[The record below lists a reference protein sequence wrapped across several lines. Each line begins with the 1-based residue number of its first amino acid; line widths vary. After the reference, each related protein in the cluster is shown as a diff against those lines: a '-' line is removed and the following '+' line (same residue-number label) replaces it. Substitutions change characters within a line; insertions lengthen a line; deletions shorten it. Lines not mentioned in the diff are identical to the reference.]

1 MTDYREIIRL
11 HSLKFS
17 NVAIANSLCCSRN
30 TVSEVLKLA
39 ETHSLEW
46 PIPETLT
53 NRDIGHLFYPG
64 RGNNEGRRLLDYE
77 YVYNE
82 LAKPGVTL
90 SLLWAEYCAKCEA
103 EHTIPYQHS
112 QFNDKYHAYAASK
125 KATLR
130 IKRKPGETMEV
141 DWVGDTLKVYD
152 AASCSDIPAYIFVA
166 VLPCSLYGYAEA
178 FPDMKSNHWIE
189 AHIHAYSFF
198 GGVTRILVPDNLK
211 TGVIKNTRTELIL
224 NRSYH
229 EMAEHY
235 GTTIIPARP
244 VKPKDKPNAEGTV
257 KVLEIWILAALRN
270 RKFFTFDELNKAIH
284 EKLEEFN
291 AKPFQK
297 KKGSRLS
304 AFIEEE
310 KDFLMPLPASPYET
324 AVWSTATIQPDYLI
338 KIGDC
343 KYSVPY
349 EFIGKKVDIRVTE
362 NSIEVFYHNNRIA
375 SHVRKLYSPEPIYVP
390 EHMPE
395 NHRKFLEYNT
405 DSFLAWGKNVGCS
418 TLIVVKH
425 FLYMHKV
432 EQQGYKSCT
441 SLMKLADRY
450 GTERLEN
457 ACVKALSYTPSPSLK
472 NISTILKNGQD
483 KVAVEKAAS
492 SAFNKES
499 SKYGITRGASYY
511 EGGDRS

>member
-1 MTDYREIIRL
+1 MIDYREIIRL
-11 HSLKFS
+11 KNLKFS

-39 ETHSLEW
+39 ESHSLEW

-53 NRDIGHLFYPG
+53 NKDIEQLFYPG
-64 RGNNEGRRLLDYE
+64 RGTNEGRRLPDYE
-77 YVYNE
+77 YIYNE
-82 LAKPGVTL
+82 LAKPGVML

-103 EHTIPYQHS
+103 EHTIPYQHT
-112 QFNDKYHAYAASK
+112 QFNEKYHAYAASK

-141 DWVGDTLKVYD
+141 DWIGDTLKVYD
-152 AASCSDIPAYIFVA
+152 SANCCEIPAYIFVA

-189 AHIHAYSFF
+189 AHVHAYSFF

-235 GTTIIPARP
+235 GTAIIPARP
-244 VKPKDKPNAEGTV
+244 VNPKDKPNAEGTV
-257 KVLEIWILAALRN
+257 KVLETWILAALRN
-270 RKFFTFDELNKAIH
+270 RKFFTFQELNKAIH
-284 EKLEEFN
+284 KKLEEFN

-304 AFIEEE
+304 AFLEEE
-310 KDFLMPLPASPYET
+310 RDFLMPLPASPYET

-338 KIGDC
+338 TVGNC

-349 EFIGKKVDIRVTE
+349 EFIGKKVDIRAAE
-362 NSIEVFYHNNRIA
+362 NSIEVFYHGDRIA
-375 SHVRKLYSPEPIYVP
+375 SHVRKMYAPEPIYLP

-405 DSFLAWGKNVGCS
+405 ESFLDWVKSMGHS
-418 TLIVVKH
+418 THLVIKH
-425 FLYMHKV
+425 FLFMHKV
-432 EQQGYKSCT
+432 EQQGYKSCA

-450 GTERLEN
+450 GTDRLEN
-457 ACVKALSYTPSPSLK
+457 ACAKALSYTPNPSLK

-483 KVAVEKAAS
+483 KVVLTSE
-492 SAFNKES
+492 SARVSNKES
-499 SKYGITRGASYY
+499 LKYGITRGASYY
-511 EGGDRS
+511 KGGDRS

>member
-1 MTDYREIIRL
+1 MIDYREIIRL
-11 HSLKFS
+11 KNLKFS

-39 ETHSLEW
+39 ESHSLEW

-53 NRDIGHLFYPG
+53 NKDIEQLFYPG
-64 RGNNEGRRLLDYE
+64 RGTNEGRRLPDYE
-77 YVYNE
+77 YIYNE

-103 EHTIPYQHS
+103 EHTIPYQHT
-112 QFNDKYHAYAASK
+112 QFNEKYHAYAASK

-141 DWVGDTLKVYD
+141 DWIGDTLKVYD
-152 AASCSDIPAYIFVA
+152 SANCCEIPAYIFVA

-189 AHIHAYSFF
+189 AHVDAYSFF

-235 GTTIIPARP
+235 GTAIIPARP
-244 VKPKDKPNAEGTV
+244 VNPKDKPNAEGTV
-257 KVLEIWILAALRN
+257 KVLETWILAALRN
-270 RKFFTFDELNKAIH
+270 RKFFTFQELNKAIH
-284 EKLEEFN
+284 KKLEEFN

-304 AFIEEE
+304 AFLEEE
-310 KDFLMPLPASPYET
+310 RDFLMPLPASPYET

-338 KIGDC
+338 TVGNC

-349 EFIGKKVDIRVTE
+349 EFIGKKVDIRAAE
-362 NSIEVFYHNNRIA
+362 NSIEVFYHGDRIA
-375 SHVRKLYSPEPIYVP
+375 SHVRKMYAPEPIYLP

-405 DSFLAWGKNVGCS
+405 ESFLDWGKSMGHS
-418 TLIVVKH
+418 THLVIKH
-425 FLYMHKV
+425 FLFMHKV
-432 EQQGYKSCT
+432 EQQGYKSCA

-450 GTERLEN
+450 GTDRLEN
-457 ACVKALSYTPSPSLK
+457 ACAKALSYTPNPSLK

-483 KVAVEKAAS
+483 KVVLTSE
-492 SAFNKES
+492 SARVSNKES
-499 SKYGITRGASYY
+499 LKYGITRGASYY
-511 EGGDRS
+511 KVGDRS

>member
-1 MTDYREIIRL
+1 MIDYREIIRL
-11 HSLKFS
+11 KNLKFS

-39 ETHSLEW
+39 ESHSLEW

-53 NRDIGHLFYPG
+53 NKDIEQLFYPG
-64 RGNNEGRRLLDYE
+64 RGTNEGRRLPDYE
-77 YVYNE
+77 YIYNE

-103 EHTIPYQHS
+103 EHTIPYQHT
-112 QFNDKYHAYAASK
+112 QFNEKYHAYAASK

-141 DWVGDTLKVYD
+141 DWIGDTLKVYD
-152 AASCSDIPAYIFVA
+152 SANCCEIPAYIFVA

-189 AHIHAYSFF
+189 AHVHAYSFF

-235 GTTIIPARP
+235 GTAIIPARP
-244 VKPKDKPNAEGTV
+244 VNPKDKPNAEGTV
-257 KVLEIWILAALRN
+257 KVLETWILAALRN
-270 RKFFTFDELNKAIH
+270 RKFFTFQELNKVIH
-284 EKLEEFN
+284 KKLEEFN

-304 AFIEEE
+304 AFLEEE
-310 KDFLMPLPASPYET
+310 RDFLMPLPASPYET

-338 KIGDC
+338 TVGNC

-349 EFIGKKVDIRVTE
+349 EFIGKKVDIRAAE
-362 NSIEVFYHNNRIA
+362 NSIEVFYHGDRIA
-375 SHVRKLYSPEPIYVP
+375 SHVRKMYAPEPIYLP

-405 DSFLAWGKNVGCS
+405 ESFLDWVKSMGHS
-418 TLIVVKH
+418 THLVIKH
-425 FLYMHKV
+425 FLFMHKV
-432 EQQGYKSCT
+432 EQQGYKSCA

-450 GTERLEN
+450 GTDRLEN
-457 ACVKALSYTPSPSLK
+457 ACAKALSYTPNPSLK

-483 KVAVEKAAS
+483 KVVLTSE
-492 SAFNKES
+492 SARVSNKES
-499 SKYGITRGASYY
+499 LKYGITRGASYY
-511 EGGDRS
+511 KGGDRS

>member
-1 MTDYREIIRL
+1 MIDYREIIRL
-11 HSLKFS
+11 KNLKFS

-39 ETHSLEW
+39 ESHSFEW

-53 NRDIGHLFYPG
+53 NKDIEQLFYPG
-64 RGNNEGRRLLDYE
+64 RGTNEGRRLPDYE
-77 YVYNE
+77 YIYNE

-103 EHTIPYQHS
+103 EHTIPYQHT
-112 QFNDKYHAYAASK
+112 QFNEKYHAYAASK
-125 KATLR
+125 KAPLR

-141 DWVGDTLKVYD
+141 DWIGDTLKVYD
-152 AASCSDIPAYIFVA
+152 SANCCEISAYIFVA

-189 AHIHAYSFF
+189 AHVHAYSFF

-235 GTTIIPARP
+235 GTAIIPARP

-257 KVLEIWILAALRN
+257 KVLETWILAALRN
-270 RKFFTFDELNKAIH
+270 RKFFTFQELNKAIH
-284 EKLEEFN
+284 KKLEEFN

-304 AFIEEE
+304 AFLEEE
-310 KDFLMPLPASPYET
+310 RDFLMPLPASPYET

-338 KIGDC
+338 TVGNC

-349 EFIGKKVDIRVTE
+349 EFIGKKVDIRAAE
-362 NSIEVFYHNNRIA
+362 NSIEVFYHGDRIA
-375 SHVRKLYSPEPIYVP
+375 SHVRKMYAPEPIYLP

-405 DSFLAWGKNVGCS
+405 ESFLDWGKSMGHS
-418 TLIVVKH
+418 THLVIKH
-425 FLYMHKV
+425 FLFMHKV
-432 EQQGYKSCT
+432 EQQGYKSCA

-450 GTERLEN
+450 GTDRLEN
-457 ACVKALSYTPSPSLK
+457 ACAKALSYTPNPSLK

-483 KVAVEKAAS
+483 KVVLTSE
-492 SAFNKES
+492 SARVSNKES
-499 SKYGITRGASYY
+499 LKYGITRGASYY
-511 EGGDRS
+511 KGGDRS

>member
-1 MTDYREIIRL
+1 MIDYREIIRL
-11 HSLKFS
+11 KNLKFS

-39 ETHSLEW
+39 ESHSLEW

-53 NRDIGHLFYPG
+53 NKDIEQLFYPG
-64 RGNNEGRRLLDYE
+64 RGTNEGRRLPDYE
-77 YVYNE
+77 YIYNE
-82 LAKPGVTL
+82 LAKPGVML

-103 EHTIPYQHS
+103 EHTIPYQHT
-112 QFNDKYHAYAASK
+112 QFNEKYHAYAASK

-130 IKRKPGETMEV
+130 IKRKPGETMEI
-141 DWVGDTLKVYD
+141 DWIGDTLKVYD
-152 AASCSDIPAYIFVA
+152 SANCCEIPAYIFVA

-189 AHIHAYSFF
+189 AHVHAYSFF

-235 GTTIIPARP
+235 GTAIIPARP

-257 KVLEIWILAALRN
+257 KVLETWILAALRN
-270 RKFFTFDELNKAIH
+270 RKFFTFQELNKAIH
-284 EKLEEFN
+284 KKLEEFN

-304 AFIEEE
+304 AFLEEE
-310 KDFLMPLPASPYET
+310 RDFLMPLPASPYET

-338 KIGDC
+338 TVGNC

-349 EFIGKKVDIRVTE
+349 EFIGKKVDIRAAE
-362 NSIEVFYHNNRIA
+362 NSIEVFYHGDRIA
-375 SHVRKLYSPEPIYVP
+375 SHVRKMYAPEPIYLP

-405 DSFLAWGKNVGCS
+405 ESFLDWVKSMGHS
-418 TLIVVKH
+418 THLVIKH
-425 FLYMHKV
+425 FLFMHKV
-432 EQQGYKSCT
+432 EQQGYKSCA

-450 GTERLEN
+450 GTDRLEN
-457 ACVKALSYTPSPSLK
+457 ACAKALSYTPNPSLK

-483 KVAVEKAAS
+483 KVVLTSE
-492 SAFNKES
+492 SARVSNKES
-499 SKYGITRGASYY
+499 LKYGITRGASYY
-511 EGGDRS
+511 KGGDRS